1 MVGVIDVGS
10 NSVRLLLTD
19 NGAFVSKDVII
30 TKLADGLS
38 QTGKLNKESILRT
51 ASAVDSFKNKAIS
64 LGAKKV
70 YVFATAAVRSASNGL
85 DFAKE
90 VKSKSNLTVDV
101 ISGEKEALY
110 GITGVLKGDK
120 GGVIDIGGASSEI
133 IVNNGVKTVYSYSL
147 DLGVVRL
154 KDICGQDVDNL
165 RKICK
170 ERVLEYGIIPNEKF
184 YGIGG
189 TATSLASIA
198 LELEVYDRTKVHNY
212 FLTKKTVD
220 NIAEML
226 SKMTVLQR
234 EKVKGLQPQRAEVML
249 GGAVLMS
256 TIMDYLNI
264 DGITVS
270 EDDNLEGYLIVNNLT
285 DL

>member
-19 NGAFVSKDVII
+19 EGNFISKDVII

-51 ASAVDSFKNKAIS
+51 ASVVDSFKNKAIN
-64 LGAKKV
+64 LGAKNV

-85 DFAKE
+85 EFVKQ
-90 VKSKSNLTVDV
+90 VKSLSNLDVDV
-101 ISGEKEALY
+101 ISGDKEALY
-110 GITGVLKGDK
+110 GITGVLKGSN
-120 GGVIDIGGASSEI
+120 GGVIDIGGASTEI
-133 IVNNGVKTVYSYSL
+133 IVNNGVKSVYSYSL

-154 KDICGQDVDNL
+154 KDICGQDIDFL
-165 RKICK
+165 RKVCK
-170 ERVLEYGIIPNEKF
+170 ERVAEYGVVPKDKF

-220 NIAEML
+220 DIVDKL
-226 SKMTVLQR
+226 SKMSVLER
-234 EKVKGLQPQRAEVML
+234 ENVKGLQPQRAEVML

-256 TIMDYLNI
+256 TVMEYLNI

-285 DL
+285 SI